1 MLDADERI
9 SSELRT
15 EIDQALDAK
24 SKSANLPEL
33 SSQPRM
39 RRGNPACAKEKK
51 FNANLANWGAVM
63 GA

>member
-24 SKSANLPEL
+24 RKSANLPEL
-33 SSQPRM
+33 SYLPQDREFSFETGKSGLRV
-39 RRGNPACAKEKK
+39 RKEIES
-51 FNANLANWGAVM
+51 
-63 GA
+63 